1 MVMVVGMEDTKKQ
14 DKLQAV
20 WFAAGVAALIA
31 CLERAILVSFV
42 EQWRVIAF
50 LALNLL
56 LLAIL
61 FTSTTTATTTTPILE
76 TTQESISISISSNT
90 TESKI
95 EEKEVKECKKP
106 LVPCVEEILLI
117 SEEAISRKDV
127 KEEYPIEKKE
137 NRSEDQILDDAHQ
150 ISMEELNERAEA
162 FITMFRQ
169 HLISDAKAYSYN
181 KSCRIR
187 TPISLKG
194 GDKHFSKR
202 RPIY

>member
-1 MVMVVGMEDTKKQ
+1 MVMVVKKE

-20 WFAAGVAALIA
+20 WFAAGVAALMA

-42 EQWRVIAF
+42 EQWRLIAF

-61 FTSTTTATTTTPILE
+61 FTSTTNTPTTPMVE
-76 TTQESISISISSNT
+76 TTSNT
-90 TESKI
+90 TNQSKI
-95 EEKEVKECKKP
+95 EVKVEKECKKP
-106 LVPCVEEILLI
+106 IVPCVEDSIL
-117 SEEAISRKDV
+117 EEAITKDV
-127 KEEYPIEKKE
+127 KEEYPKITDKKE
-137 NRSEDQILDDAHQ
+137 NKKEQLLDDSIEESQQ

-162 FITMFRQ
+162 FIAMFRQ
-169 HLISDAKAYSYN
+169 HLISDAKAYSYS

-187 TPISLKG
+187 TSISPKG
-194 GDKHFSKR
+194 GDKNFPKP

>member
-1 MVMVVGMEDTKKQ
+1 MVMVVKMEERKKE

-20 WFAAGVAALIA
+20 WFAAGVAALMA

-42 EQWRVIAF
+42 EQWRLIAF
-50 LALNLL
+50 LALNLI

-61 FTSTTTATTTTPILE
+61 FTSTSTTPTTPIVE
-76 TTQESISISISSNT
+76 TSNNTTT

-95 EEKEVKECKKP
+95 EVKVRKECKKY
-106 LVPCVEEILLI
+106 VAPCVEDI
-117 SEEAISRKDV
+117 SEVAITKDV
-127 KEEYPIEKKE
+127 KEEYPKITDNKE
-137 NRSEDQILDDAHQ
+137 NKEEQLLDEAQQ

-162 FITMFRQ
+162 FIAMFRQ
-169 HLISDAKAYSYN
+169 HLISDAKAYSYS

-187 TPISLKG
+187 TSISLKG
-194 GDKHFSKR
+194 GDKNFPKR

>member
-1 MVMVVGMEDTKKQ
+1 MVVAMEETKRQ

-20 WFAAGVAALIA
+20 WFAAGVAALMA

-61 FTSTTTATTTTPILE
+61 FTSRSTPTTPIVE
-76 TTQESISISISSNT
+76 TSQESISNT

-95 EEKEVKECKKP
+95 ELFCLKQEKGVKECKKL
-106 LVPCVEEILLI
+106 LVPCVEEV
-117 SEEAISRKDV
+117 SEEAITKDV
-127 KEEYPIEKKE
+127 KEEFPLLDKRE
-137 NRSEDQILDDAHQ
+137 NREDQLDDSIDEAQQ

-162 FITMFRQ
+162 FIAMFRQ

-181 KSCRIR
+181 KSCRNR

-194 GDKHFSKR
+194 GDKIFSKR

>member
-1 MVMVVGMEDTKKQ
+1 MVMVVRMEERKKEDQ
-14 DKLQAV
+14 LQAV
-20 WFAAGVAALIA
+20 WFAAGVAALMA

-61 FTSTTTATTTTPILE
+61 FTSTNTTPTTPTVE
-76 TTQESISISISSNT
+76 TCPQSISTNATT

-95 EEKEVKECKKP
+95 EEKGDVKECKKP
-106 LVPCVEEILLI
+106 LVPCVADI
-117 SEEAISRKDV
+117 SEEAIRKDV
-127 KEEYPIEKKE
+127 KVEYPITDKRENKE
-137 NRSEDQILDDAHQ
+137 EQVLDDSIEEAQQ

-162 FITMFRQ
+162 FIAMFRQ
-169 HLISDAKAYSYN
+169 HLISDAKAYSYS

-187 TPISLKG
+187 TSISLKG
-194 GDKHFSKR
+194 GDKNLSKR

>member
-1 MVMVVGMEDTKKQ
+1 MVMVVAMEETKKQ
-14 DKLQAV
+14 DNLQAI
-20 WFAAGVAALIA
+20 WFAAGVAALMA

-42 EQWRVIAF
+42 EQWRLIAF

-61 FTSTTTATTTTPILE
+61 FTSRSTTTPIVE
-76 TTQESISISISSNT
+76 STTSSIST

-95 EEKEVKECKKP
+95 EEKVVKECKKP
-106 LVPCVEEILLI
+106 LLPCVEEVL
-117 SEEAISRKDV
+117 SEEAIIKDV
-127 KEEYPIEKKE
+127 KVEYYTTIDKREEQLVDEA
-137 NRSEDQILDDAHQ
+137 QQ

-162 FITMFRQ
+162 FIAMFRR
-169 HLISDAKAYSYN
+169 HLISDAKAYTHT

-187 TPISLKG
+187 NSISLKG
-194 GDKHFSKR
+194 GDKIFSKR

>member
-1 MVMVVGMEDTKKQ
+1 MVMVVKMEERKKE

-20 WFAAGVAALIA
+20 WFAAGVAALMA

-42 EQWRVIAF
+42 EQWRLIAF

-61 FTSTTTATTTTPILE
+61 FTSTSTTPTNPIVE
-76 TTQESISISISSNT
+76 SSNNTTT

-95 EEKEVKECKKP
+95 EVKVRKECKKYV
-106 LVPCVEEILLI
+106 VPCVEDI
-117 SEEAISRKDV
+117 SEVAITKDV
-127 KEEYPIEKKE
+127 KEEYPKITDNKE
-137 NRSEDQILDDAHQ
+137 NKEEQLLDDSIDEAQQ

-162 FITMFRQ
+162 FIAMFRQ
-169 HLISDAKAYSYN
+169 HLISDAKAYSYS

-187 TPISLKG
+187 TSISLNG
-194 GDKHFSKR
+194 GDKIFPKR

>member
-1 MVMVVGMEDTKKQ
+1 MVMVVAMEETKRQ

-20 WFAAGVAALIA
+20 WFAAGVAALMA

-61 FTSTTTATTTTPILE
+61 FTSRSTPTTPIVE
-76 TTQESISISISSNT
+76 TSQESISNP

-95 EEKEVKECKKP
+95 EEKGVKECKKP
-106 LVPCVEEILLI
+106 LVPCVEV
-117 SEEAISRKDV
+117 SEEAITKDV
-127 KEEYPIEKKE
+127 KEEFPLVDKRE
-137 NRSEDQILDDAHQ
+137 NREDQLDDSIDEAQQ

-162 FITMFRQ
+162 FIAMFRQ
-169 HLISDAKAYSYN
+169 HLISDAKAYSHN
-181 KSCRIR
+181 KSCRN
-187 TPISLKG
+187 
-194 GDKHFSKR
+194 
-202 RPIY
+202 

>member
-1 MVMVVGMEDTKKQ
+1 MVMVVKMEERKKE

-20 WFAAGVAALIA
+20 WFAAGVAALMA

-42 EQWRVIAF
+42 EQWRLIAF

-61 FTSTTTATTTTPILE
+61 FTSTSTTPTTPIVE
-76 TTQESISISISSNT
+76 ISNNTTT

-95 EEKEVKECKKP
+95 EVKVRKECKKYV
-106 LVPCVEEILLI
+106 VPCVEDI
-117 SEEAISRKDV
+117 SEVAITKDV
-127 KEEYPIEKKE
+127 KEEYPKITDNKE
-137 NRSEDQILDDAHQ
+137 NKEEQLLDEAQQ

-162 FITMFRQ
+162 FIAMFRQ
-169 HLISDAKAYSYN
+169 HLISDAKAYSYS

-187 TPISLKG
+187 TSISLKG
-194 GDKHFSKR
+194 GDKNFPKR

>member
-1 MVMVVGMEDTKKQ
+1 MATVVKMEERKKE

-20 WFAAGVAALIA
+20 WFAAGVAALMA

-42 EQWRVIAF
+42 EQWRVVAF
-50 LALNLL
+50 IALNLL

-61 FTSTTTATTTTPILE
+61 FTSTSTTPTTPIVE
-76 TTQESISISISSNT
+76 TSTESSSSNTT

-95 EEKEVKECKKP
+95 EVKVGKECNKP
-106 LVPCVEEILLI
+106 VVPCVEDI
-117 SEEAISRKDV
+117 SEVAITKDV
-127 KEEYPIEKKE
+127 KEEYPKITDKRENQKE
-137 NRSEDQILDDAHQ
+137 QLLDDSIDEAQQ

-162 FITMFRQ
+162 FIAMFRQ
-169 HLISDAKAYSYN
+169 HLISDAKAYSYS

-187 TPISLKG
+187 TSISLKG
-194 GDKHFSKR
+194 GDKNFPKR

>member
-1 MVMVVGMEDTKKQ
+1 MVMVVAMEETKRQ
-14 DKLQAV
+14 DNLQAV
-20 WFAAGVAALIA
+20 WFAAGVAALMA
-31 CLERAILVSFV
+31 CLESAILVSFV

-61 FTSTTTATTTTPILE
+61 FTSRSTPTTPIVE
-76 TTQESISISISSNT
+76 TSQESISNT

-95 EEKEVKECKKP
+95 EEKGVKECKKL
-106 LVPCVEEILLI
+106 LVPCVEEV
-117 SEEAISRKDV
+117 SEEAITKDV
-127 KEEYPIEKKE
+127 KEEFPLVDKRE
-137 NRSEDQILDDAHQ
+137 NREDQLDDSIDEAQQ

-181 KSCRIR
+181 KSCRNR

-194 GDKHFSKR
+194 GDKIFSKR

>member
-1 MVMVVGMEDTKKQ
+1 MVMVVGMEDRKKQ

-20 WFAAGVAALIA
+20 WFAAGVAALMA
-31 CLERAILVSFV
+31 CLERAMLVSFV

-61 FTSTTTATTTTPILE
+61 FTSRSTPITPIVEE
-76 TTQESISISISSNT
+76 TSPECISNT
-90 TESKI
+90 TKSKI
-95 EEKEVKECKKP
+95 EKRRVEECKKP
-106 LVPCVEEILLI
+106 LVVPSVDEV
-117 SEEAISRKDV
+117 SEEETKDV
-127 KEEYPIEKKE
+127 KEDYTIIDNKE
-137 NRSEDQILDDAHQ
+137 NREDQLDDSIDETQQ

-162 FITMFRQ
+162 FIAMFRQ
-169 HLISDAKAYSYN
+169 HLISDAKAYSYS

-187 TPISLKG
+187 TPIILKG
-194 GDKHFSKR
+194 GDKTFTKR

>member
-1 MVMVVGMEDTKKQ
+1 MEERKKEE
-14 DKLQAV
+14 KLQAV
-20 WFAAGVAALIA
+20 WFAAGVAALMA

-61 FTSTTTATTTTPILE
+61 FTSTSTTPTTPIVE
-76 TTQESISISISSNT
+76 TSNTT

-95 EEKEVKECKKP
+95 EVKVGKECNKP
-106 LVPCVEEILLI
+106 VVPCVEDI
-117 SEEAISRKDV
+117 SEVAITKDV
-127 KEEYPIEKKE
+127 KEEYPKITDKRENKIE
-137 NRSEDQILDDAHQ
+137 QLLDDSIDEAQQ

-162 FITMFRQ
+162 FIAMFRQ
-169 HLISDAKAYSYN
+169 HLISDAKAYSYS

-187 TPISLKG
+187 TSISLKG
-194 GDKHFSKR
+194 GDKNFPKR

>member
-1 MVMVVGMEDTKKQ
+1 MVMVVKKE

-20 WFAAGVAALIA
+20 WFAAGVAALMA

-42 EQWRVIAF
+42 EQWRLIAF

-61 FTSTTTATTTTPILE
+61 FTSTTNTPTTPIVE
-76 TTQESISISISSNT
+76 TTSNNT
-90 TESKI
+90 NQSKTEVK
-95 EEKEVKECKKP
+95 VGKECKKP
-106 LVPCVEEILLI
+106 IVPCVEE
-117 SEEAISRKDV
+117 AITKDV
-127 KEEYPIEKKE
+127 KEEYPKITEKKE
-137 NRSEDQILDDAHQ
+137 NKKEQLLDDDSIEEAQQ

-162 FITMFRQ
+162 FIAMFRQ
-169 HLISDAKAYSYN
+169 HLISDAKAYSYS

-187 TPISLKG
+187 TSISLKG
-194 GDKHFSKR
+194 GEKIFPKR

>member
-1 MVMVVGMEDTKKQ
+1 MVTVVKMEERKKE

-20 WFAAGVAALIA
+20 WFAAGVAALMA

-61 FTSTTTATTTTPILE
+61 FTSTSTTPTTPIVE
-76 TTQESISISISSNT
+76 TSSSSNTT

-95 EEKEVKECKKP
+95 EVKVGKEYNKP
-106 LVPCVEEILLI
+106 VVPCVEDI
-117 SEEAISRKDV
+117 SEVAITKDV
-127 KEEYPIEKKE
+127 KEEYPKITDKRE
-137 NRSEDQILDDAHQ
+137 NKNEQLLDDSIDEAQQ

-162 FITMFRQ
+162 FIAMFRQ
-169 HLISDAKAYSYN
+169 HLISDAKAYSFS

-187 TPISLKG
+187 TSISLKG
-194 GDKHFSKR
+194 GDKNFPKR